1 MLYNHESE
9 NVNKNYKGL
18 RKGAQGMKFEN
29 YSRRINSIKEIET
42 FGQLTHEKQKQKRF
56 LIKNNEI
63 IYEEIEKSKFAQI
76 NHNRC
81 YFSDSIF

>member
-9 NVNKNYKGL
+9 NVNKNYKGP
-18 RKGAQGMKFEN
+18 RKGAQRMKFEN

-42 FGQLTHEKQKQKRF
+42 FGQKQKRF

-63 IYEEIEKSKFAQI
+63 IYEEIEKTLICFLKHFKKISLLMKKKKRQ
-76 NHNRC
+76 
-81 YFSDSIF
+81 SL